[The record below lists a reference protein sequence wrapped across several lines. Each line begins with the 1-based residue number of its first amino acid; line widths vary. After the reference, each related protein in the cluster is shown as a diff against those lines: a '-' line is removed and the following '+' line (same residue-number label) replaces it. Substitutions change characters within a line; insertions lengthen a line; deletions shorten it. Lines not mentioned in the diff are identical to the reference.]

1 MKMRNLIWWVLIYL
15 PIIALLFLYE
25 MVEKGKSFIETI
37 IIITTAFLFAFLLTK
52 WWSFCLLKMRG
63 GEKGG

>member
-1 MKMRNLIWWVLIYL
+1 MIEVRKLVWWVFIYL
-15 PIIALLFLYE
+15 PIIILLFLHE

-52 WWSFCLLKMRG
+52 WWSFCLLKMKG
-63 GEKGG
+63 DEK